1 MDVNLHTK
9 LLKNANSVICVKR
22 LSANSGTKNS
32 YNIEKYFV
40 KTIITKSYYIGAK
53 WTGRLQILLLVIQT
67 LSCEEE

>member
-32 YNIEKYFV
+32 HNMEKYCA
-40 KTIITKSYYIGAK
+40 KTYITKSCYIDSK
-53 WTGRLQILLLVIQT
+53 WTGRLQILLLVI
-67 LSCEEE
+67 